1 MKKSLGGTRLGTR
14 GVAKATAK
22 PVAAK
27 AAFRA
32 DRYTYRTMWS
42 DEDQGF
48 VGLCAEFPSL
58 SHVDGTQVDALV
70 GITKLVADVV
80 ADMVQTGESRPEPLA
95 SRKYSG
101 QFKVR
106 IPAPLHRRLA
116 IEAAEEGV
124 SMNRIISMKLA
135 QA

>member
-1 MKKSLGGTRLGTR
+1 MEMGMV
-14 GVAKATAK
+14 VAEN
-22 PVAAK
+22 VAA
-27 AAFRA
+27 RA
-32 DRYTYRTMWS
+32 NRYTYRTTWS
-42 DEDQGF
+42 EEDQGF

-58 SHVDGTQVDALV
+58 SHVDDSPVKALV
-70 GITKLVADVV
+70 GITGLVADVV
-80 ADMVQTGESRPEPLA
+80 VDMLQHQETPPRPLA
-95 SRKYSG
+95 SRNYSG